1 MVGGQD
7 QQQAVGSGH
16 HRRRRHRRGR
26 IAGQWLEHDR
36 LGLAAQG
43 AELLGDQKTMLV
55 VADEQRGAEQRRVGD
70 ALHGF
75 LQQAFLPDQGHQLL
89 RIGGAGERPE
99 PRAGTAGQDDGTDV
113 HDRNDSRKALETGIG
128 SSTQATSYLDRLQR

>member
-1 MVGGQD
+1 MVGGQN
-7 QQQAVGSGH
+7 QQQAVGGGH

-26 IAGQWLEHDR
+26 VAGQRLEHDR

-75 LQQAFLPDQGHQLL
+75 LQQAFLADQGHQLF
-89 RIGGAGERPE
+89 RISGAGQRPE
-99 PRAGTAGQDDGTDV
+99 PRPGAAGQDDGADV
-113 HDRNDSRKALETGIG
+113 HGCRD
-128 SSTQATSYLDRLQR
+128 